1 MRLKIVFNILGKLLI
16 FVGLAMVL
24 PLLVALFY
32 REIDVLSF
40 VVSMGLT
47 ISIGKIMQKFSF
59 SQQEIRH
66 REGFAIVTLGWILI
80 SIFGAIPFM
89 LSGIFDNFVD
99 AFFESVSG
107 FTTTGATVIMSLES
121 LSHSILFWRSLS
133 HWLGGMGIIVMSI
146 AILPELAGSMQLFK
160 AEVPGPVH
168 DRLRPRIKE
177 TAKTLW
183 VIYLLLTV
191 IQILLLWLNEMPI
204 FDAVIHAF
212 GTVSTGGFSSRTL
225 SVRAYDSLIIE
236 GIMVAFMFL
245 AGTNF
250 TLHYQVLRG
259 NIKALF
265 NNKEFRFYLFLV
277 STAIILITINLR
289 LQVYKS
295 LIESIRYA
303 AFQTLSI
310 ISTAGF
316 ATVDYDIWP
325 PFSRGILL
333 VLMFI
338 GGSAGSTA
346 GGIKVIRIYALMK
359 KGFQELY
366 KLIHPRAV
374 TSLKIGNRAVSEEV
388 STSILG
394 FFFLYIIVFVVAAI
408 TLTSFGIDIVSSVS
422 AVAATLGNIG
432 PGLGLIGP
440 LKTYISLPVT
450 GKLLLSF
457 CMLLGRLEIY
467 TVLVFMLSGFWRK

>member
-1 MRLKIVFNILGKLLI
+1 MRLKIVFNMLGTLLLFIGVSMLLPILVSLYYQEADGIAFIVATGFTISSGKLLK
-16 FVGLAMVL
+16 
-24 PLLVALFY
+24 
-32 REIDVLSF
+32 R
-40 VVSMGLT
+40 
-47 ISIGKIMQKFSF
+47 FSDDK
-59 SQQEIRH
+59 ENIRH
-66 REGFAIVTLGWILI
+66 REGFAIVTLGWIII
-80 SIFGAIPFM
+80 SIFGAVPFM
-89 LSGIFDNFVD
+89 LAGVFDNFVD

-121 LSHSILFWRSLS
+121 LSHTILFWRSLM

-146 AILPELAGSMQLFK
+146 VILPELAGSMQLFK

-168 DRLRPRIKE
+168 ERLKPRIRE

-183 VIYLLLTV
+183 VVYIALTFLQV
-191 IQILLLWLNEMPI
+191 ILLVLNEMPL
-204 FDAVIHAF
+204 FDAVIHSF
-212 GTVSTGGFSSRTL
+212 GTMSTGGFSSRTL
-225 SVRAYDSLIIE
+225 SVKAYDSIIIE
-236 GIMVAFMFL
+236 AIMAVFMFM
-245 AGTNF
+245 AGINL
-250 TLHYQVLRG
+250 TLHYQVLTG
-259 NIKALF
+259 NIKSLIKD
-265 NNKEFRFYLFLV
+265 KEFRFYTFIV
-277 STAIILITINLR
+277 VTAILLITFNLR
-289 LQVYKS
+289 LQVYKTFLSS
-295 LIESIRYA
+295 LKYA
-303 AFQTLSI
+303 AFQVTSI

-338 GGSAGSTA
+338 GGCAGSTA

-374 TSLKIGNRAVSEEV
+374 TSLKIGNQAISEEV

-394 FFFLYIIVFVVAAI
+394 FFFLYIIVFVISTI
-408 TLTSFGIDIVSSVS
+408 TLASFGIDLISSIS

-440 LKTYISLPVT
+440 LNTYVPLPVV

-457 CMLLGRLEIY
+457 CMILGRLEIY
-467 TVLVFMLSGFWRK
+467 TVLVFLLAGFWRK

>member
-1 MRLKIVFNILGKLLI
+1 MRLKIVFNMLGKLLI
-16 FVGLAMVL
+16 FVGLSMFL
-24 PLLVALFY
+24 PLLVALYY
-32 REIDVLSF
+32 REMDAVSF
-40 VVSMGLT
+40 LVSMGLT
-47 ISIGKIMQKFSF
+47 VSIGKIMQRFSF

-80 SIFGAIPFM
+80 SIFGSIPFM
-89 LSGIFDNFVD
+89 LSGVFDNFID

-191 IQILLLWLNEMPI
+191 SQIILLFVNDVPLFE
-204 FDAVIHAF
+204 AVIHSF

-225 SVRAYDSLIIE
+225 SVRAYDSLIID
-236 GIMVAFMFL
+236 GIMVFFMFL

-265 NNKEFRFYLFLV
+265 NNKEFRFYVFLV
-277 STAIILITINLR
+277 TTAIILITINLR
-289 LQVYKS
+289 LQVYKT
-295 LIESIRYA
+295 IVESIRYA

-316 ATVDYDIWP
+316 ATVNYDIWP

-408 TLTSFGIDIVSSVS
+408 TLTSFGIDIVSSIS

-440 LKTYISLPVT
+440 LKTYVPLPIT

>member
-1 MRLKIVFNILGKLLI
+1 MRLKIIFNILGKLLI
-16 FVGLAMVL
+16 FVGLAMLL
-24 PLLVALFY
+24 PLAVALFY
-32 REIDVLSF
+32 KEVDGLSF
-40 VVSMGLT
+40 LVSMGLT
-47 ISIGKIMQKFSF
+47 ISVGKIMQKFSY

-80 SIFGAIPFM
+80 SLFGAIPFM
-89 LSGIFDNFVD
+89 LSGVFDNFVN

-107 FTTTGATVIMSLES
+107 FTTTGATVILSLES

-160 AEVPGPVH
+160 AEAPGPVN

-183 VIYLLLTV
+183 VIYILLT
-191 IQILLLWLNEMPI
+191 ILQMILLFFNDMSF
-204 FDAVIHAF
+204 FDAVLHSF
-212 GTVSTGGFSSRTL
+212 GTMSTGGFSSRTL
-225 SVRAYDSLIIE
+225 SVKAYDSLIIE
-236 GIMVAFMFL
+236 GIMVFFMFL

-250 TLHYQVLRG
+250 TLHYQALRG

-277 STAIILITINLR
+277 TTAILLITVNLR
-289 LQVYKS
+289 LQVYKGW
-295 LIESIRYA
+295 LQSIRYA

-325 PFSRGILL
+325 PFARGILL

-338 GGSAGSTA
+338 GGCAGSTA
-346 GGIKVIRIYALMK
+346 GGIKIIRIYALMK

-408 TLTSFGIDIVSSVS
+408 TLTSFGIDLISSIS

-440 LKTYISLPVT
+440 LNTYVPLPIV

-467 TVLVFMLSGFWRK
+467 TVLVFMLAGFWRR

>member
-1 MRLKIVFNILGKLLI
+1 MLGKLLI
-16 FVGLAMVL
+16 FVGLTMML

-32 REIDVLSF
+32 REIDSLSF
-40 VVSMGLT
+40 LVSMGLT
-47 ISIGKIMQKFSF
+47 ISVGQIMQRFSF
-59 SQQEIRH
+59 SKQEIRH

-89 LSGIFDNFVD
+89 LSGVFDNFID

-107 FTTTGATVIMSLES
+107 FTTTGATVILSLES
-121 LSHSILFWRSLS
+121 LSHGILFWRSLS

-160 AEVPGPVH
+160 AEAPGPVH

-183 VIYLLLTV
+183 VIYLLLT
-191 IQILLLWLNEMPI
+191 ITQIIFLFFNDMPL
-204 FDAVIHAF
+204 FDSVLHAF

-225 SVRAYDSLIIE
+225 SVRAYNNLIIE
-236 GIMVAFMFL
+236 GVMVFFMFL

-250 TLHYQVLRG
+250 TLHYQVLQG
-259 NIKALF
+259 NLKALF

-277 STAIILITINLR
+277 ITAITLITINLR
-289 LQVYKS
+289 LQVYKTF
-295 LIESIRYA
+295 IESIRYA

-346 GGIKVIRIYALMK
+346 GGIKIIRIYALMK

-408 TLTSFGIDIVSSVS
+408 TLTSFGIDIISSIS

-440 LKTYISLPVT
+440 LNTYVPLPIT
-450 GKLLLSF
+450 GKLLLAF

>member
-1 MRLKIVFNILGKLLI
+1 MLGKLLI
-16 FVGLAMVL
+16 FVGLSMFL
-24 PLLVALFY
+24 PLLVALYY
-32 REIDVLSF
+32 REMDAVSF
-40 VVSMGLT
+40 LVSMGLT
-47 ISIGKIMQKFSF
+47 VSIGKIMQRFSF

-80 SIFGAIPFM
+80 SIFGSIPFM
-89 LSGIFDNFVD
+89 LSGVFDNFID

-191 IQILLLWLNEMPI
+191 SQIILLFVNDVPLFE
-204 FDAVIHAF
+204 AVIHSF

-225 SVRAYDSLIIE
+225 SVRAYDSLIID
-236 GIMVAFMFL
+236 GIMVFFMFL

-265 NNKEFRFYLFLV
+265 NNKEFRFYVFLV
-277 STAIILITINLR
+277 TTAIILITINLR
-289 LQVYKS
+289 LQVYKT
-295 LIESIRYA
+295 IVESIRYA

-316 ATVDYDIWP
+316 ATVNYDIWP

-408 TLTSFGIDIVSSVS
+408 TLTSFGIDIVSSIS

-440 LKTYISLPVT
+440 LKTYVPLPIT

>member
-1 MRLKIVFNILGKLLI
+1 MRLKIIFNILGKLLI
-16 FVGLAMVL
+16 FAGLAMLL
-24 PLLVALFY
+24 PLAVALFY
-32 REIDVLSF
+32 REVDALSF
-40 VVSMGLT
+40 LVSMGLT
-47 ISIGKIMQKFSF
+47 ISVGKIMQKFSC

-80 SIFGAIPFM
+80 SLFGAIPFM
-89 LSGIFDNFVD
+89 LSGVFDNFVN

-107 FTTTGATVIMSLES
+107 FTTTGATVILSLES

-160 AEVPGPVH
+160 AEVPGPVN

-183 VIYLLLTV
+183 VIYILLT
-191 IQILLLWLNEMPI
+191 IAQIFFLFLNDMSL
-204 FDAVIHAF
+204 FDAILHSF
-212 GTVSTGGFSSRTL
+212 GTMSTGGFSSRTL

-236 GIMVAFMFL
+236 AIMVFFMFL

-250 TLHYQVLRG
+250 TLHYQVLQG

-277 STAIILITINLR
+277 STAILLITVNLR
-289 LQVYKS
+289 LQVYKGW
-295 LIESIRYA
+295 LQSIRYA

-310 ISTAGF
+310 MSTAGF

-325 PFSRGILL
+325 PFARGILL

-338 GGSAGSTA
+338 GGCAGSTA
-346 GGIKVIRIYALMK
+346 GGIKIIRIYALMK

-408 TLTSFGIDIVSSVS
+408 TLTSFGIDLISSIS

-440 LKTYISLPVT
+440 LNTYVPLPTV

-467 TVLVFMLSGFWRK
+467 TVLVFMLAGFWRR

>member
-1 MRLKIVFNILGKLLI
+1 MRLKVVFSFLGTLLI
-16 FVGLAMVL
+16 FIG
-24 PLLVALFY
+24 
-32 REIDVLSF
+32 
-40 VVSMGLT
+40 VSMVVPLITALLYRDIDGIAFIVAMGFT
-47 ISIGKIMQKFSF
+47 IVVGQVLRNLATG
-59 SQQEIRH
+59 EENLRH
-66 REGFAIVTLGWILI
+66 REGFAIVTLGWLLI

-89 LSGIFDNFVD
+89 LAGVFDNFVD

-121 LSHSILFWRSLS
+121 LSPTILIWRSLM

-146 AILPELAGSMQLFK
+146 VILPELAGSMQLFK
-160 AEVPGPVH
+160 AEVPGPIH
-168 DRLRPRIKE
+168 ERLKPRIKE

-183 VIYLLLTV
+183 VVYLILTV
-191 IQILLLWLNEMPI
+191 VQIIVLALQGMPL
-204 FDAVIHAF
+204 FDALIHSF
-212 GTVSTGGFSSRTL
+212 GTISTGGFSSRTL
-225 SVRAYDSLIIE
+225 SVKAYDSLTIDV
-236 GIMVAFMFL
+236 IMALFMFL
-245 AGTNF
+245 AGINL
-250 TLHYQVLRG
+250 TLHYQVLTG
-259 NIKALF
+259 KVKALF
-265 NNKEFRFYLFLV
+265 NNQEFRFYTLIV
-277 STAIILITINLR
+277 VTAITAITINLR

-295 LIESIRYA
+295 VVDSFKYA
-303 AFQTLSI
+303 AFQVTSI

-333 VLMFI
+333 ILMFI
-338 GGSAGSTA
+338 GGCAGSTA

-366 KLIHPRAV
+366 KVIRPRAV
-374 TSLKIGNRAVSEEV
+374 TSLKIGNQAISEEV

-394 FFFLYIIVFVVAAI
+394 FFFLYIIVFVISTI
-408 TLTSFGIDIVSSVS
+408 TLTSFGIDLISSIS

-440 LKTYISLPVT
+440 LNTYVPLPIV

-457 CMLLGRLEIY
+457 CMILGRLEIY
-467 TVLVFMLSGFWRK
+467 TVLVFLLSGFWRK

>member
-1 MRLKIVFNILGKLLI
+1 MRLKIIFNILGKLLI
-16 FVGLAMVL
+16 FVGLAMLL
-24 PLLVALFY
+24 PLAVALFY
-32 REIDVLSF
+32 REVDGLSF
-40 VVSMGLT
+40 LVSMGLT
-47 ISIGKIMQKFSF
+47 ISVGKIMQKFSY

-80 SIFGAIPFM
+80 SLFGAIPFM
-89 LSGIFDNFVD
+89 LSGVFDNFVN

-107 FTTTGATVIMSLES
+107 FTTTGATVILSLES

-160 AEVPGPVH
+160 AEAPGPVN

-183 VIYLLLTV
+183 VIYILLT
-191 IQILLLWLNEMPI
+191 ILQMILLFFNDMSF
-204 FDAVIHAF
+204 FDAVLHSF
-212 GTVSTGGFSSRTL
+212 GTMSTGGFSSRTL
-225 SVRAYDSLIIE
+225 SVKAYDSLIIE
-236 GIMVAFMFL
+236 GIMVFFMFL

-250 TLHYQVLRG
+250 TLHYQALRG

-277 STAIILITINLR
+277 TTAILLITVNLR
-289 LQVYKS
+289 LQVYKGW
-295 LIESIRYA
+295 LQSIRYA

-325 PFSRGILL
+325 PFARGILL

-338 GGSAGSTA
+338 GGCAGSTA
-346 GGIKVIRIYALMK
+346 GGIKIIRIYALMK

-408 TLTSFGIDIVSSVS
+408 TLTSFGIDLISSIS

-440 LKTYISLPVT
+440 LNTYVPLPIV

-467 TVLVFMLSGFWRK
+467 TVLVFMLAGFWRR

>member
-1 MRLKIVFNILGKLLI
+1 MRLKIIFNILGKLLI
-16 FVGLAMVL
+16 FVGLTMLL
-24 PLLVALFY
+24 PLLVALYY
-32 REIDVLSF
+32 REIDAISF
-40 VVSMGLT
+40 LVSMGLT
-47 ISIGKIMQKFSF
+47 VSVGKIMQKFST
-59 SQQEIRH
+59 SEQEVRH

-89 LSGIFDNFVD
+89 LSGVFDNFVN

-107 FTTTGATVIMSLES
+107 FTTTGATVILSLES

-183 VIYLLLTV
+183 VIYIILTFTQV
-191 IQILLLWLNEMPI
+191 LFLFFNQMPL
-204 FDAVIHAF
+204 FDSIIHAF
-212 GTVSTGGFSSRTL
+212 GTMSTGGFSSRTL
-225 SVRAYDSLIIE
+225 SVRAYDSLMIE
-236 GIMVAFMFL
+236 GIMIWFMFL
-245 AGTNF
+245 SGTNF

-259 NIKALF
+259 NLKSLVQD
-265 NNKEFRFYLFLV
+265 KEFRFYILIV
-277 STAIILITINLR
+277 VTAISLIAVNLR

-295 LIESIRYA
+295 WLESLRYA

-310 ISTAGF
+310 MSTAGF

-325 PFSRGILL
+325 PFARGILL

-338 GGSAGSTA
+338 GGCAGSTA
-346 GGIKVIRIYALMK
+346 GGIKIIRIYALMK
-359 KGFQELY
+359 KGFQELH

-408 TLTSFGIDIVSSVS
+408 TLTSFGIDIISSVS

-440 LKTYISLPVT
+440 LNTYVPLPTV

-467 TVLVFMLSGFWRK
+467 TVLVFMLSGFWRR

>member
-1 MRLKIVFNILGKLLI
+1 MRVKIVFNMLGKLLI
-16 FVGLAMVL
+16 FVGLTKIF
-24 PLLVALFY
+24 PLLVALLY
-32 REIDVLSF
+32 REVDVLSF
-40 VVSMGLT
+40 LVSLGLT
-47 ISIGKIMQKFSF
+47 ISVGQVMQKFSY
-59 SQQEIRH
+59 SKQEIRH
-66 REGFAIVTLGWILI
+66 REGFAIVTLGWVLI

-121 LSHSILFWRSLS
+121 LPNSILFWRSLS

-183 VIYLLLTV
+183 VIYLLLTLA
-191 IQILLLWLNEMPI
+191 QIIMLSINEVPF
-204 FDAVIHAF
+204 FDALIHSF
-212 GTVSTGGFSSRTL
+212 GTLSTGGFSSRTL
-225 SVRAYDSLIIE
+225 SVKIYDNLIIE
-236 GIMVAFMFL
+236 AIMVFFMFL

-259 NIKALF
+259 NVKALID
-265 NNKEFRFYLFLV
+265 NKEFRFYVFLV
-277 STAIILITINLR
+277 LTAITLITINLR
-289 LQVYKS
+289 LQVYKT

-303 AFQTLSI
+303 AFQTLAI

-325 PFSRGILL
+325 PFARGILL

-346 GGIKVIRIYALMK
+346 GGIKIIRVYALMK

-394 FFFLYIIVFVVAAI
+394 FFFLYIVVFVIAAM
-408 TLTSFGIDIVSSVS
+408 TLTSFGIDIVSSIS

-440 LKTYISLPVT
+440 LNTYVSLPVV
-450 GKLLLSF
+450 GKLLLAF

>member
-1 MRLKIVFNILGKLLI
+1 MRLKIVFNMLGTLLLFIGVSMILPILVSLYYQESDGIAFIVASGFTISSGKLLK
-16 FVGLAMVL
+16 
-24 PLLVALFY
+24 
-32 REIDVLSF
+32 R
-40 VVSMGLT
+40 
-47 ISIGKIMQKFSF
+47 FSDDK
-59 SQQEIRH
+59 ENIRH
-66 REGFAIVTLGWILI
+66 REGFAIVTLGWIII
-80 SIFGAIPFM
+80 SIFGAVPFM
-89 LSGIFDNFVD
+89 LAGVFDNFVD

-121 LSHSILFWRSLS
+121 LSHTILFWRSLM

-168 DRLRPRIKE
+168 ERLKPRIRE

-183 VIYLLLTV
+183 VVYIVLTFLQMFLLA
-191 IQILLLWLNEMPI
+191 LNEMPL
-204 FDAVIHAF
+204 FDAVIHSF
-212 GTVSTGGFSSRTL
+212 GTMSTGGFSSRTL
-225 SVRAYDSLIIE
+225 SVKAYDSIIIE
-236 GIMVAFMFL
+236 AIMAAFMFM
-245 AGTNF
+245 AGINL
-250 TLHYQVLRG
+250 TLHYQVLTG
-259 NIKALF
+259 NIKSLLKD
-265 NNKEFRFYLFLV
+265 KEFRFYAFIV
-277 STAIILITINLR
+277 VTAIFLITLNLR
-289 LQVYKS
+289 LQVYKTFLSS
-295 LIESIRYA
+295 LKYA
-303 AFQTLSI
+303 AFQVTSI

-338 GGSAGSTA
+338 GGCAGSTA

-374 TSLKIGNRAVSEEV
+374 TSLKIGNQAISEEV

-394 FFFLYIIVFVVAAI
+394 FFFLYIIVFVISTI
-408 TLTSFGIDIVSSVS
+408 TLASFGIDLISSIS

-440 LKTYISLPVT
+440 LNTYVPLPVV

-457 CMLLGRLEIY
+457 CMILGRLEIY
-467 TVLVFMLSGFWRK
+467 TVLVFLLAGFWRK

>member
-1 MRLKIVFNILGKLLI
+1 MRLKIVFNMLGTLLI
-16 FVGLAMVL
+16 FIGVSMLV
-24 PLLVALFY
+24 PILVALYYKEVDGVAF
-32 REIDVLSF
+32 IVT
-40 VVSMGLT
+40 MGFT
-47 ISIGKIMQKFSF
+47 ISVGRILSRATE
-59 SQQEIRH
+59 SDEEIRH
-66 REGFAIVTLGWILI
+66 REGFAVVTLGWIAI

-89 LSGIFDNFVD
+89 LAGVFDNFVD

-121 LSHSILFWRSLS
+121 LSHTILFWRSWM

-160 AEVPGPVH
+160 AEAPGPVH
-168 DRLRPRIKE
+168 DRLKPRIRE

-183 VIYLLLTV
+183 VVYLVITTV
-191 IQILLLWLNEMPI
+191 QTILLVMNDMPF
-204 FDAVIHAF
+204 FDAIIHSF
-212 GTVSTGGFSSRTL
+212 GTISSGGFSSRTL
-225 SVRAYDSLIIE
+225 SVKAYNSTVIE
-236 GIMVAFMFL
+236 WIMAVFMFL
-245 AGTNF
+245 AGVNL
-250 TLHYQVLRG
+250 TLHYQFLTG
-259 NIKALF
+259 NFKSIFKD
-265 NNKEFRFYLFLV
+265 KELRFYTCIVV
-277 STAIILITINLR
+277 SAIILITINLR
-289 LQVYKS
+289 FQVYRS
-295 LIESIRYA
+295 LAESLNYA
-303 AFQTLSI
+303 AFQVTSI

-333 VLMFI
+333 ILMFI
-338 GGSAGSTA
+338 GGCAGSTA

-394 FFFLYIIVFVVAAI
+394 FFFLYVIVFVISTVI
-408 TLTSFGIDIVSSVS
+408 LTSFGIDLISSIS

-440 LKTYISLPVT
+440 LNTYVPLPIVC
-450 GKLLLSF
+450 KLLLSF
-457 CMLLGRLEIY
+457 CMILGRLEIY
-467 TVLVFMLSGFWRK
+467 TVLVFLLSGFWRK

>member
-1 MRLKIVFNILGKLLI
+1 
-16 FVGLAMVL
+16 
-24 PLLVALFY
+24 
-32 REIDVLSF
+32 
-40 VVSMGLT
+40 
-47 ISIGKIMQKFSF
+47 
-59 SQQEIRH
+59 
-66 REGFAIVTLGWILI
+66 
-80 SIFGAIPFM
+80 
-89 LSGIFDNFVD
+89 
-99 AFFESVSG
+99 
-107 FTTTGATVIMSLES
+107 
-121 LSHSILFWRSLS
+121 
-133 HWLGGMGIIVMSI
+133 
-146 AILPELAGSMQLFK
+146 
-160 AEVPGPVH
+160 
-168 DRLRPRIKE
+168 
-177 TAKTLW
+177 
-183 VIYLLLTV
+183 
-191 IQILLLWLNEMPI
+191 
-204 FDAVIHAF
+204 
-212 GTVSTGGFSSRTL
+212 
-225 SVRAYDSLIIE
+225 
-236 GIMVAFMFL
+236 MFL

-250 TLHYQVLRG
+250 TLHYQALRG

-277 STAIILITINLR
+277 TTAILLITVNLR
-289 LQVYKS
+289 LQVYKGW
-295 LIESIRYA
+295 LQSIRYA

-325 PFSRGILL
+325 PFARGILL

-338 GGSAGSTA
+338 GGCAGSTA
-346 GGIKVIRIYALMK
+346 GGIKIIRIYALMK

-408 TLTSFGIDIVSSVS
+408 TLTSFGIDLISSIS

-440 LKTYISLPVT
+440 LNTYVPLPIV

-467 TVLVFMLSGFWRK
+467 TVLVFMLAGFWRR

>member
-1 MRLKIVFNILGKLLI
+1 MRLKIVFNMLGTLLI
-16 FVGLAMVL
+16 FIGVSMLV
-24 PLLVALFY
+24 PIFVALYYKEVDGIAF
-32 REIDVLSF
+32 IVA
-40 VVSMGLT
+40 MGFT
-47 ISIGKIMQKFSF
+47 IIIGKILVRVTESNEQL
-59 SQQEIRH
+59 RH
-66 REGFAIVTLGWILI
+66 REGFAVVTLGWIAI

-89 LSGIFDNFVD
+89 LAGVFNNFID

-121 LSHSILFWRSLS
+121 LSHTILFWRSWM
-133 HWLGGMGIIVMSI
+133 HWLGGMGILVMSI

-160 AEVPGPVH
+160 AEAPGPVH
-168 DRLRPRIKE
+168 ERLKPRIRE

-183 VIYLLLTV
+183 GVYLVITLV
-191 IQILLLWLNEMPI
+191 QIILLVINEMPL
-204 FDAVIHAF
+204 FDALIHSF
-212 GTVSTGGFSSRTL
+212 GTISTGGFSSRTL
-225 SVRAYDSLIIE
+225 SVRAYDSVIIDI
-236 GIMVAFMFL
+236 IMSVFMFL
-245 AGTNF
+245 AGVNL
-250 TLHYQVLRG
+250 TLHYQFLTG

-265 NNKEFRFYLFLV
+265 KDKELKFYTFIVLT
-277 STAIILITINLR
+277 SIILITINLR
-289 LQVYKS
+289 LQVYKDIFES
-295 LIESIRYA
+295 LNYA
-303 AFQTLSI
+303 AFQVTSI

-333 VLMFI
+333 ILMFI
-338 GGSAGSTA
+338 GGCAGSTA

-394 FFFLYIIVFVVAAI
+394 FFFLYIIVFVISTIV
-408 TLTSFGIDIVSSVS
+408 LTSFGIDLISSIS

-440 LKTYISLPVT
+440 LNTYVPLPMVC
-450 GKLLLSF
+450 KLLLSF
-457 CMLLGRLEIY
+457 CMILGRLEIY
-467 TVLVFMLSGFWRK
+467 TVLVFLLSGFWRK